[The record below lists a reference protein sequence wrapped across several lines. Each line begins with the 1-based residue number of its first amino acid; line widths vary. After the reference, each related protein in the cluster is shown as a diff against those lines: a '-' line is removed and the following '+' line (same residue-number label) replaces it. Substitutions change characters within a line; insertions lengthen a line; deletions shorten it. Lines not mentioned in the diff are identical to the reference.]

1 MAMEDESKV
10 KKGLKEEKEQLNQ
23 KWLEQILNNP
33 RWGTSVVKLA
43 MARKK
48 ENRNKRGEAFNCFV
62 LSRPQNT
69 FEEDEYR
76 KFLDKLKITL
86 TILAERPDFNSLFLL
101 QITTTGQHLIFLS

>member
-1 MAMEDESKV
+1 MEDESKV

-48 ENRNKRGEAFNCFV
+48 KIGINVVRHLTV
-62 LSRPQNT
+62 LC
-69 FEEDEYR
+69 
-76 KFLDKLKITL
+76 
-86 TILAERPDFNSLFLL
+86 
-101 QITTTGQHLIFLS
+101 